1 MLSSLKKKFNN
12 ALQEASIITENL
24 QQQYRQRVTTPESL
38 SSSRSSLAAST
49 LDLGVPSDVNVA
61 AGCNLLAKYED
72 DWKIIHQNNMDNA
85 KKAQEVA
92 KQIQTIEKSMTN
104 HHVVMT
110 DLIHCLAGIPSLVA
124 KLKTCQE
131 TLDEVN
137 NLSHIVDKELEK
149 LEDLCEE
156 CELQEY
162 ILEKQCE
169 ISKYKQKKMEDL
181 ELFRQKVA
189 AEHQQRIKDYEGN
202 LRKIQKERQAVF
214 DDAFRHDL
222 EEFKQKGHIPKIQ
235 TNLTQEVS
243 LEEVVLDDTETKDAL
258 EEFLNG

>member
-1 MLSSLKKKFNN
+1 MLNSLKKKFNN
-12 ALQEASIITENL
+12 ALQEAAIITGNL

-38 SSSRSSLAAST
+38 NSSRSSLATST
-49 LDLGVPSDVNVA
+49 LDLGLPTDVNVA

-72 DWKIIHQNNMDNA
+72 DWKIIHQNNLDNA
-85 KKAQEVA
+85 QKAQEVA
-92 KQIQTIEKSMTN
+92 KQIQKIEKCMTN
-104 HHVVMT
+104 HKVVMT
-110 DLIHCLAGIPSLVA
+110 DLIHCLVGIPSLVA
-124 KLKTCQE
+124 KLKTCQD

-137 NLSHIVDKELEK
+137 NLSQLVNKELEK

-162 ILEKQCE
+162 VLEKQCE
-169 ISKYKQKKMEDL
+169 INKYKQKKMEDL
-181 ELFRQKVA
+181 EMYRQKIA
-189 AEHQQRIKDYEGN
+189 LEHQQRIREHEEK

-235 TNLTQEVS
+235 TSLSQEVS